1 MKKKIEQIFGGGAR
15 VLSLCLP
22 FNTGVSP
29 EAERKN
35 ARFPR
40 CLARRTE
47 RGEWIE

>member
-15 VLSLCLP
+15 VLSLCLL
-22 FNTGVSP
+22 FNAGVSP

-40 CLARRTE
+40 CLVGRME
-47 RGEWIE
+47 RGE